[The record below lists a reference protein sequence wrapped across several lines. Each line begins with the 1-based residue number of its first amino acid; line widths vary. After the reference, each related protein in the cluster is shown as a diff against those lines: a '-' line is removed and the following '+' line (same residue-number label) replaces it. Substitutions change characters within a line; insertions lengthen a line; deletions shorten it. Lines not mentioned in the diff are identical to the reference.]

1 MSLDIYKQQAAE
13 VAANYVES
21 GMVVGLGTG
30 STAHRLV
37 QILGQ
42 RLRSGELER
51 VVGIPTSEATAW
63 QAQQE
68 GIPLIELGEA
78 GVDLAIDGADEID
91 PRLNLIKGL
100 GGALLREKIVEATAG
115 RFIVM
120 ADHTKLVD
128 QLGRGA
134 LPVEIVPFGF
144 RATLQQLSQLGLRH
158 QGRPFQVELR
168 MADAQPYQTDSGH
181 WIAHIHQPSFQWAE
195 ALEADLRQLPGVVES
210 GLFVGMAQLAV
221 VAGPQ
226 GIQLLEAP
234 GARLGG

>member
-1 MSLDIYKQQAAE
+1 MSLETFKQQAAQ
-13 VAANYVES
+13 VAADYVQS

-30 STAHRLV
+30 STARHLV

-42 RLRSGELER
+42 RLRSGGLQR
-51 VVGIPTSEATAW
+51 IVGVPTSEATAW

-91 PRLNLIKGL
+91 PQLNLIKGL
-100 GGALLREKIVEATAG
+100 GGALLREKIVEAAAG

-128 QLGRGA
+128 QLGRGT

-144 RATLQQLSQLGLRH
+144 RSTLQQLAQLGLRH

-168 MADAQPYQTDSGH
+168 MTDAQPYQTDGGH
-181 WIAHIHQPSFQWAE
+181 WIAHLHQPGFARVDL
-195 ALEADLRQLPGVVES
+195 LEADLRQLPGVVES

-221 VAGPQ
+221 IAGPQ
-226 GIQLLEAP
+226 GVQQLT
-234 GARLGG
+234 R